1 MAVSRLIDTTF
12 KKGIAKKNSF
22 ADPKVIASVP
32 SSGLIL
38 HLDAG
43 ISASYPGSGTAWND
57 LSGNGNNGALSST
70 SGIVYGS
77 GNGGYLSFN
86 GSSYVTCGNSASLR
100 SPSTGFTAFTIV
112 YPTSWS
118 TGVWQTILS
127 KGDNSYR
134 IQNKNNNYSFNFG
147 TSGISDTDTG
157 SNTFIQTNNWYIN
170 ACVFDGSLKKIYMN
184 NVLDKN
190 QSVSGTLPE
199 SNFNLYIGSN
209 EQTGSRFYTGYISVI
224 LLYNRALTETELT
237 GLYNF
242 YKGRYGLL

>member
-1 MAVSRLIDTTF
+1 MAISRFIDTTF
-12 KKGIAKKNSF
+12 KKGIFKKNSF

-43 ISASYPGSGTAWND
+43 ISASYSGSGTAWND
-57 LSGNGNNGALSST
+57 LSSNGNNGALSST

-77 GNGGYLSFN
+77 ANGGYLSFD
-86 GSSYVTCGNSASLR
+86 GSSYVTCGDSASLK
-100 SPSTGFTAFTIV
+100 SPSTEFTSVTIV
-112 YPTSWS
+112 YPTNWS

-134 IQNKNNNYSFNFG
+134 VQNKNNNYSFNFG

-157 SNTFIQTNNWYIN
+157 SNTFIQPNNWYIN
-170 ACVFDGSLKKIYMN
+170 SCVYNGTSKKIYIN
-184 NVLDKN
+184 NVLDKT
-190 QSVSGTLPE
+190 QTVTGSLPA

-209 EQTGSRFYTGYISVI
+209 AQTGSRFYTGYISVV
-224 LLYNRALTETELT
+224 LLYNRALTETELF
-237 GLYNF
+237 GIYNL